1 MHNIT
6 QITAD
11 TNPESSYHWTNETE
25 SRLTLN
31 EHYLDNDGN
40 PEGGITA
47 AIGILISWQRGPLGR
62 IGTAE
67 RKQPNGAFVEDVIH
81 AARARLE
88 FYQSSQFACD
98 ENAEAIDY
106 LNEALD
112 ILAERTRRRVDAKT
126 EGTHEG
132 H

>member
-1 MHNIT
+1 MKH
-6 QITAD
+6 
-11 TNPESSYHWTNETE
+11 ETE
-25 SRLTLN
+25 PRLTLD

-40 PEGGITA
+40 PEGGVTA

-81 AARARLE
+81 AARARLD

-98 ENAEAIDY
+98 ENAEAIKH
-106 LNEALD
+106 LNSALD
-112 ILAERTRRRVDAKT
+112 ALAARTKRRIIAKT

-132 H
+132 Q

>member
-1 MHNIT
+1 MAQLGIAAMPAT
-6 QITAD
+6 EGDI
-11 TNPESSYHWTNETE
+11 PMSNETE
-25 SRLTLN
+25 SRLTLD

-81 AARARLE
+81 AARARLD

-98 ENAEAIDY
+98 ENAEAIKH
-106 LNEALD
+106 LNRALD
-112 ILAERTRRRVDAKT
+112 ALAARTKRRIIAKT

-132 H
+132 Q